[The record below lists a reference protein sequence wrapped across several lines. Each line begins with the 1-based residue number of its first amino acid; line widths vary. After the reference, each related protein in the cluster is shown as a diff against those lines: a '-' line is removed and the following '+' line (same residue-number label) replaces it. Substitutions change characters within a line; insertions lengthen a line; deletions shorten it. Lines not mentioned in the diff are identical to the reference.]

1 MAICP
6 FWQCLPKI
14 HVGSENSPTRGKCLG
29 AADPREQGL
38 TGIPLNRWP
47 SCAKSGGMKGPYATA
62 GWFAGYGAPRHLMM
76 LAWPATFAPRPD
88 PGTPGILAGM
98 PAPNLLIL
106 AAVFLGGLAVGLGL
120 MWLIARAGKG
130 RLQGE
135 IERLPRLEGEVS
147 ALQNEKIALHEEL
160 AALKAY
166 RQADEDK
173 LAWLDAARENLREA
187 FQALAGQSLRSNS
200 EDLLKVHQE
209 QLNHLVG
216 PLDQAL
222 KDMMKNIS
230 ELEGKREG
238 ALGELKENLGALS
251 RLGLQ
256 LRDETGRLTH
266 ALKAGSQ
273 QRGRWAEFQLQRL
286 AELAGMKERVDFHL
300 QEGMGEGRPDMVV
313 WLPRGG
319 CIVVDAK
326 APMKHYFEALESVDE
341 DVRRRNLGEHARRVR
356 HHLESLRSKDYTR
369 HLPEGSQFVV
379 MYLPSDACL
388 AAAME
393 SDRDLMEFAFQRQVI
408 LATPTTI
415 FALLKTVAT
424 GWQQYLIDENARR
437 ILTQGQELFKRLKN
451 FVEHFAGI
459 GRGLKTAVDKYNE
472 AVGSYDNR
480 LFPEVRRF
488 QELRGAETEELPQV
502 RMVDSQPRPAPLT
515 GPHGEPGKD

>member
-1 MAICP
+1 MI
-6 FWQCLPKI
+6 
-14 HVGSENSPTRGKCLG
+14 
-29 AADPREQGL
+29 
-38 TGIPLNRWP
+38 
-47 SCAKSGGMKGPYATA
+47 
-62 GWFAGYGAPRHLMM
+62 FAM
-76 LAWPATFAPRPD
+76 PATIAPRPD
-88 PGTPGILAGM
+88 PGNLGLLAAL
-98 PAPNLLIL
+98 PSSSLLIL
-106 AAVFLGGLAVGLGL
+106 AAAVFAFGLAVGLGL
-120 MWLIARAGKG
+120 MWLIARAGKS
-130 RLQGE
+130 RLQSE
-135 IERLPRLEGEVS
+135 LQRLPRLEKEAS

-160 AALKAY
+160 AALKAF

-173 LAWLDAARENLREA
+173 LAWLNAAQENLREA

-209 QLNHLVG
+209 QLHHLVV

-222 KDMMKNIS
+222 QDMLKNIR

-238 ALGELKENLGALS
+238 AMGELKENLGALS

-266 ALKAGSQ
+266 ALKAGAQ

-300 QEGMGEGRPDMVV
+300 QEGVGEGRPDMVV

-341 DVRRRNLGEHARRVR
+341 EVRRRNFGEHARRVR
-356 HHLESLRSKDYTR
+356 HHLESLRSRDYTR
-369 HLPEGSQFVV
+369 HLPVGSQFVV
-379 MYLPSDACL
+379 LYLPSDACL
-388 AAAME
+388 AAAMD

-437 ILTQGQELFKRLKN
+437 ILTQGQELFKRLKI
-451 FVEHFAGI
+451 FVEYFAGI

-488 QELRGAETEELPQV
+488 QELRGSEMEELPQV
-502 RMVDSQPRPAPLT
+502 RTVDSQPRPAPLP
-515 GPHGEPGKD
+515 GPQEEPDHD